1 MSEIQK
7 LKYKHDRA
15 LQQRRNK
22 HDCALQKH
30 DFAPLKTQQNV
41 KSWKGDYDRAPLKHD
56 RAPLKH
62 DRASCAEK
70 IVVTTSLNSLVYGL

>member
-1 MSEIQK
+1 MSEFQK

-15 LQQRRNK
+15 PQHRRNK

-41 KSWKGDYDRAPLKHD
+41 KSWKGDHD